1 MHNADCAALRLDQ
14 SGNPIRAMTESGSRE
29 SRRSTRVPLK
39 VAITVEGQAS
49 LNCEGMTEI
58 VNLHGALIHT
68 AVELPYKA
76 SIDIHVI
83 LTDKRA
89 KARIIYINP
98 MNRLLCGIE
107 LEQPENIWG
116 VPLPPKDWSESSAS
130 L

>member
-1 MHNADCAALRLDQ
+1 
-14 SGNPIRAMTESGSRE
+14 MTESDSRE

-39 VAITVEGQAS
+39 VAITVEGQAN
-49 LNCEGMTEI
+49 LNCEGTTEI

-68 AVELPYKA
+68 AVELPYQA

-83 LTDKRA
+83 LTGKRA

-98 MNRLLCGIE
+98 MNRLMCGVE

-116 VPLPPKDWSESSAS
+116 VSLPPKDWSESSAS
-130 L
+130 LR

>member
-1 MHNADCAALRLDQ
+1 
-14 SGNPIRAMTESGSRE
+14 MTDPGSRE

-39 VAITVEGQAS
+39 VAITVEGQTNLA
-49 LNCEGMTEI
+49 CEGTTEI

-68 AVELPYKA
+68 AVELPYNA
-76 SIDIHVI
+76 TIDVHVL

-98 MNRLLCGIE
+98 LNRLMCGIE
-107 LEQPENIWG
+107 LEHPENIWG

-130 L
+130 VQ